1 MTITLIVFL
10 YLYLLF
16 VGIWLIFSLIAY
28 YHLIRYGQINFI
40 SFLAGLAYLAV
51 AVIILAQS
59 YQYLNQIDW
68 SREFLNIQGINAL
81 SSHANIF

>member
-1 MTITLIVFL
+1 MVITIVVFL

-28 YHLIRYGQINFI
+28 YHLIRYGQINFF

-51 AVIILAQS
+51 AVIILSQS

-68 SREFLNIQGINAL
+68 TRELVTIQGVSLFSNR
-81 SSHANIF
+81 SF